1 MKIGVVDYD
10 AGNLTSVITAL
21 EYLNV
26 DYISSKIPEE
36 LERADKIIFPG
47 VGEADQAMNSLKR
60 YNLDEFLRQY
70 TMKGN
75 CLLGICLGYQIL
87 LTHSEESNTDCLGLI
102 PGKVRKLPDSINLKI
117 PHMGWNTV
125 EVLKKNVMFNGIP
138 DNCSFYFVHS
148 YYADLLDTDY
158 ALTATEYGI
167 RFSSGIINSN
177 IAAFQ
182 FHPEKSGKYGLKLLD
197 NFIYRFG

>member
-21 EYLNV
+21 EHLNA
-26 DYISSKIPEE
+26 DYICSKIPEE

-60 YNLDEFLRQY
+60 YNLDEFLKDY
-70 TMKGN
+70 SKKGN

-87 LTHSEESNTDCLGLI
+87 LAHSEESNTDCLGLV
-102 PGKVRKLPDSINLKI
+102 PGKVKRFPDTIDLKI
-117 PHMGWNTV
+117 PHMGWNTI
-125 EVLKKNVMFNGIP
+125 EVLRENVLFTDIP
-138 DNCSFYFVHS
+138 ADCSFYFVHS
-148 YYADLLDTDY
+148 YFADLINTEY
-158 ALTATEYGI
+158 ALTATDYGI
-167 RFSSGIINSN
+167 HFSSGIINSN

-182 FHPEKSGKYGLKLLD
+182 FHPEKSGRFGLKLLE
-197 NFIYRFG
+197 NFINRFG